1 MEIPN
6 GKGRMIMIVVSSC
19 LAGLLCRYDGGHC
32 LVDKIEQLVKEKKA
46 VKVCPEVM
54 GGLST
59 PREPAEVIG
68 GDGRDVLFGKAK
80 VMTQS
85 GKDVTAE
92 YVAGAYRALERA
104 KKVNASIIVLKEYSP
119 SCGSQIIYDG
129 TFSSEKIAGE
139 GVTTA
144 LLKREGFNVI
154 SERQFLG
161 LLEEEN

>member
-1 MEIPN
+1 
-6 GKGRMIMIVVSSC
+6 
-19 LAGLLCRYDGGHC
+19 LDGLLCGYDGGHR
-32 LVDKIEQLVKEKKA
+32 LVDKIEQLVKEEKA
-46 VKVCPEVM
+46 VTVNPEVM
-54 GGLST
+54 GGISR
-59 PREPAEVIG
+59 PREPAEEIG
-68 GDGRDVLFGKAK
+68 EDGRDVTSGRAK
-80 VMTQS
+80 VMTQT
-85 GKDVTAE
+85 GRDVTAE

-129 TFSSEKIAGE
+129 TFSSEKIAGA

>member
-1 MEIPN
+1 
-6 GKGRMIMIVVSSC
+6 
-19 LAGLLCRYDGGHC
+19 
-32 LVDKIEQLVKEKKA
+32 
-46 VKVCPEVM
+46 VCPEVM

-119 SCGSQIIYDG
+119 SCGSQLIYDG
-129 TFSSEKIAGE
+129 TSWSENNVGE
-139 GVTTA
+139 CVTTG
-144 LLKREGFNVI
+144 LFRREWFNVI
-154 SERQFLG
+154 SDRQFLG
-161 LLEEEN
+161 MLEEEN

>member
-6 GKGRMIMIVVSSC
+6 GKGRTIMIVVSSC

-59 PREPAEVIG
+59 PREPAEMSG
-68 GDGRDVLFGKAK
+68 GDGRDVVFGKAK

-92 YVAGAYRALERA
+92 YVAGAYRAVERA
-104 KKVNASIIVLKEYSP
+104 KKVTASII
-119 SCGSQIIYDG
+119 G
-129 TFSSEKIAGE
+129 
-139 GVTTA
+139 
-144 LLKREGFNVI
+144 
-154 SERQFLG
+154 
-161 LLEEEN
+161 LEEYRPHWGGQFS

>member
-1 MEIPN
+1 
-6 GKGRMIMIVVSSC
+6 
-19 LAGLLCRYDGGHC
+19 
-32 LVDKIEQLVKEKKA
+32 
-46 VKVCPEVM
+46 
-54 GGLST
+54 
-59 PREPAEVIG
+59 RETAEVIG
-68 GDGRDVLFGKAK
+68 GDGRDVLFGKET
-80 VMTQS
+80 VMTQP

-92 YVAGAYRALERA
+92 YVARAYRALERA

-139 GVTTA
+139 GVTSA

>member
-1 MEIPN
+1 
-6 GKGRMIMIVVSSC
+6 
-19 LAGLLCRYDGGHC
+19 
-32 LVDKIEQLVKEKKA
+32 
-46 VKVCPEVM
+46 M
-54 GGLST
+54 GGLSRS
-59 PREPAEVIG
+59 REPAEVIG
-68 GDGRDVLFGKAK
+68 GDGRDEVYGKAK

-92 YVAGAYRALERA
+92 YGGGAYRALERA

-154 SERQFLG
+154 SERQSLG